1 MNISIKI
8 IISIEKEKGFHVGR
22 TELIKTWT
30 VLEVVHVSGG
40 LILVWPKRMI
50 YVGKFV
56 GNRTRNVG

>member
-1 MNISIKI
+1 MNYISIKI
-8 IISIEKEKGFHVGR
+8 IISIEKDG

-50 YVGKFV
+50 YVGQFV